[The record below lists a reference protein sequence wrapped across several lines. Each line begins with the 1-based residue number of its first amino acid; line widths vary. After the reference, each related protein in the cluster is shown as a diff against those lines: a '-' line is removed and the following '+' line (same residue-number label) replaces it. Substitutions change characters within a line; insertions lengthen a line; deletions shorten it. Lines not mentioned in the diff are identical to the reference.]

1 MDVRMHRLAWL
12 VAPAFV
18 TGALLAA
25 CGGGALLVLGFIGSA
40 GGDWVQDDQPA
51 VDGLQ
56 IRKTCGD
63 GNAEC
68 RINIQPAG
76 GLNLYAAN
84 FDLTFTSNLPNC
96 VASGTGQAR
105 SERLELTG
113 CFSGRYVNINQA
125 VSDNGAVR
133 MFFDVDENDLQV
145 WQGVWVELQ
154 QGTRR
159 FVFRNDGQET
169 LVNGVR
175 VVSNTGCE
183 IGSPNTPL
191 NIGLSMSDIRD
202 AAGPFETTIAS
213 LSIGGGAPYSGKFV
227 GVSGMRLT
235 RGTEVLELQRQQGS
249 AGC

>member
-1 MDVRMHRLAWL
+1 VP
-12 VAPAFV
+12 APV
-18 TGALLAA
+18 P
-25 CGGGALLVLGFIGSA
+25 
-40 GGDWVQDDQPA
+40 PA
-51 VDGLQ
+51 TEDC
-56 IRKTCGD
+56 T
-63 GNAEC
+63 
-68 RINIQPAG
+68 INIQPAG

-125 VSDNGAVR
+125 VSDSGAVR

-175 VVSNTGCE
+175 IVSNTGCE

-191 NIGLSMSDIRD
+191 NIGLSMSDIRN
-202 AAGPFETTIAS
+202 ATGPFETTISS

-249 AGC
+249 ASC